1 MQKLK
6 RSPQDFQA
14 VLDEELARL
23 KKLVPFEESLTVQWK
38 PLPQS
43 KISGKVIGTTIYVYD
58 EDPQEALNTLKHEY
72 LDCLL
77 TRKLVNPLVTLVNT
91 FIKLREKEIYMEKER
106 IVTHLLRLI

>member
-1 MQKLK
+1 VQKLK
-6 RSPQDFQA
+6 RSPQNVQP

-23 KKLVPFEESLTVQWK
+23 KKLVPFEEDLTVQWK
-38 PLPQS
+38 PLSQS
-43 KISGKVIGTTIYVYD
+43 TISGKVIGTTVYVYD
-58 EDPQEALNTLKHEY
+58 EDPQEALNTLRHEY

-106 IVTHLLRLI
+106 IVTHLLRLV